1 MVKLNKINTN
11 EEYFDY
17 DKQKMVYEPS
27 DILNLLNSYLDVVSE
42 QDAKSFFED
51 MDRYLKGCRKVKS
64 DFRKSKAM
72 RAWKLAEKESSS
84 FNDNDDLDAVM
95 ETGLKY
101 TESPTLL
108 LEIGNYFDGNFE
120 PYIGFS
126 FNFKD

>member
-1 MVKLNKINTN
+1 MVKLHKINTN

-17 DKQKMVYEPS
+17 DKQKTVYEPS
-27 DILNLLNSYLDVVSE
+27 DILHLLNSYLDVVSE

-72 RAWKLAEKESSS
+72 KAWKLAEKESSS

-101 TESPTLL
+101 TESPNLL

>member
-1 MVKLNKINTN
+1 MVKLSKINTN

-27 DILNLLNSYLDVVSE
+27 DILHLLNSYLDVVSE
-42 QDAKSFFED
+42 QDAKSFFDD
-51 MDRYLKGCRKVKS
+51 MDRYLRGCRKVKS

-84 FNDNDDLDAVM
+84 FNENDDLDSVM

-101 TESPTLL
+101 TELPTPL
-108 LEIGNYFDGNFE
+108 LEIGTYFDGNFE

-126 FNFKD
+126 FNF

>member
-1 MVKLNKINTN
+1 MVKLSKTNIN

-27 DILNLLNSYLDVVSE
+27 DILHLLNSYLDVVSE
-42 QDAKSFFED
+42 QDAKSFFDD
-51 MDRYLKGCRKVKS
+51 MDMYLKGCRKVKS

-84 FNDNDDLDAVM
+84 FNENEDLDS
-95 ETGLKY
+95 LKY
-101 TESPTLL
+101 TELPTPL

-126 FNFKD
+126 FNF

>member
-1 MVKLNKINTN
+1 MVKLSKININ

-17 DKQKMVYEPS
+17 DKQKMVYESS
-27 DILNLLNSYLDVVSE
+27 DILHLLNSYLDVVSE

-84 FNDNDDLDAVM
+84 FNENEDLDSVM

-101 TESPTLL
+101 TELPTPL
-108 LEIGNYFDGNFE
+108 LEIGNYFNGNFE

-126 FNFKD
+126 FNF